1 MPVVD
6 CLASS
11 YFIETT
17 WHHRNVGTGFV
28 QHYRL
33 KRDGSSTYRDDTS
46 ARGTRRLNESV
57 LTVIWNDGYS
67 TEKYTVTANSCRN
80 LKGFKVSRQWTGE
93 LDVLL
98 TRTD

>member
-1 MPVVD
+1 M
-6 CLASS
+6 
-11 YFIETT
+11 
-17 WHHRNVGTGFV
+17 
-28 QHYRL
+28 
-33 KRDGSSTYRDDTS
+33 
-46 ARGTRRLNESV
+46 NESV